1 MIKRM
6 PSSHMTCRRCADVL
20 WISMFLFMYVYRFLA
35 TGYFGVGIC
44 IMRMSYTRI
53 IGIIIIIIII
63 TIIIITTTITTIS
76 TAFGSIST
84 D

>member
-6 PSSHMTCRRCADVL
+6 DSNHVTCRRRAGVL
-20 WISMFLFMYVYRFLA
+20 RISMFLFMYVYGFLA
-35 TGYFGVGIC
+35 TGYFGVGIY
-44 IMRMSYTRI
+44 IMRMSYMRI
-53 IGIIIIIIII
+53 IGIIIII
-63 TIIIITTTITTIS
+63 TITITTIS